1 MMPFSHV
8 IFCHLLLFLPSIF
21 PRIMD
26 FFSESAVCIRWSK
39 YWSFSFSISPS
50 NEYSGLISFRMDWLD
65 VLALQG
71 TLKEFSPTPQFKS
84 INSSALS
91 LLYGLIL
98 IFIHDYWK
106 NHSFDYMDFV
116 GKLMSLLFNTL
127 PSFHRF
133 SSKEQVSL
141 NVMAAVTICR
151 YFGAQEYKSL
161 SLFPFVPHLF
171 AMKWWDKIPWS
182 SFFEYW
188 IISQLFNSPLSPSS
202 RGSLVPLHFLPLEW
216 CHLNIWGYLYFS
228 Q

>member
-1 MMPFSHV
+1 MSIEFVMPSN
-8 IFCHLLLFLPSIF
+8 HLILCRHRLLLPSIF
-21 PRIMD
+21 LNIMV
-26 FFSESAVCIRWSK
+26 FSNESALCIRWPK

-50 NEYSGLISFRMDWLD
+50 NEYSGLIYFRMDWLD

-116 GKLMSLLFNTL
+116 GKLMSLFFNTL

-151 YFGAQEYKSL
+151 DFGAQEYKSL

-202 RGSLVPLHFLPLEW
+202 RGSLVPLCFLL
-216 CHLNIWGYLYFS
+216 
-228 Q
+228 